1 MVLETEKSGAQKLA
15 EGSCTICPH
24 SCSKEMKQAQASFC
38 KLNSRPKI
46 AGAVPGYAEER
57 VITGIYGCGML
68 FLSGCN
74 MRCVFCQNFDI
85 NIEGK
90 GEECSIE
97 DLAEKMLELQNQR
110 CQAINWVTPSHQVD
124 FLIEAWK
131 IAKEKG
137 LETPIV
143 YNCGGYESVET
154 LKKLEGIVDI
164 YLPDF
169 KFWDE
174 DLAFKYCG
182 VRNYPEIAR
191 AAIKEMHRQVGDL
204 VLDHHGWAT
213 RGLIVRHLVMPD
225 DLGGSNEI
233 FRWIVD
239 EISPNTFTTIMM
251 QYFPHY
257 RASEFPE
264 INRHITREEYDR
276 ALSSARTAGLTC
288 INQQ

>member
-1 MVLETEKSGAQKLA
+1 MISETEKSGTQKLA
-15 EGSCTICPH
+15 EGSCAICPH
-24 SCSKEMKQAQASFC
+24 YCSKKMRKAQTSFC
-38 KLNSRPKI
+38 RIDSRPKV

-57 VITGIYGCGML
+57 VITGIYGSGML

-74 MRCVFCQNFDI
+74 MRCVFCQNFDV

-137 LETPIV
+137 LKTPIV

-154 LKKLEGIVDI
+154 LRKLEGIVDI

-174 DLAFKYCG
+174 EAAFKYCG
-182 VRNYPEIAR
+182 VRNYPEVAW

-204 VLDHHGWAT
+204 VLDEQHWAKHG
-213 RGLIVRHLVMPD
+213 LMVRHLVMPD
-225 DLGGSNEI
+225 DLGGSSEI
-233 FRWIVD
+233 FRWIAE
-239 EISPNTFTTIMM
+239 EISPDTFVTVMM
-251 QYFPHY
+251 QYSPLY

-264 INRHITREEYDR
+264 INRNITREEYET
-276 ALSSARTAGLTC
+276 ALSSARIAGLNRV
-288 INQQ
+288 NQQ

>member
-1 MVLETEKSGAQKLA
+1 MP
-15 EGSCTICPH
+15 CTLCPH
-24 SCSKEMKQAQASFC
+24 ECDIDRGNGSAGFC
-38 KLNSRPKI
+38 QVGARPKVSHI
-46 AGAVPGYAEER
+46 QPNSVEER
-57 VITGIYGCGML
+57 CLCGVYGSGML

-74 MRCVFCQNFDI
+74 MRCVFCQNFDV

-97 DLAEKMLELQNQR
+97 ELAKMMLDLQNKR
-110 CQAINWVTPSHQVD
+110 GCQTLNWVSPSHQVD

-131 IAKEKG
+131 IAKERG
-137 LETPIV
+137 LNTPIV

-154 LKKLEGIVDI
+154 LRRLEGIVDI

-174 DLAFKYCG
+174 ELAFKYCG
-182 VRNYPEIAR
+182 VRNYPEVAK

-204 VLDHHGWAT
+204 VLDEQHWAKHG
-213 RGLIVRHLVMPD
+213 LMVRHLVMPD
-225 DLGGSNEI
+225 DLGGSAEI
-233 FRWIVD
+233 FRWIAN
-239 EISPNTFTTIMM
+239 EISRDTFVTVMM
-251 QYFPHY
+251 QYTPLY

-264 INRHITREEYDR
+264 LNRHITKEEYDR
-276 ALSSARTAGLTC
+276 ALTSARGSGLTR

>member
-1 MVLETEKSGAQKLA
+1 MP
-15 EGSCTICPH
+15 CTLCPH
-24 SCSKEMKQAQASFC
+24 ECDIDRGNGVVGFC
-38 KLNSRPKI
+38 QVGNRPKVSHI
-46 AGAVPGYAEER
+46 QPNSVEER
-57 VITGIYGCGML
+57 CLCGVYGSGML

-74 MRCVFCQNFDI
+74 MRCVFCQNYDV

-97 DLAEKMLELQNQR
+97 DLAKMMLDLQNKR
-110 CQAINWVTPSHQVD
+110 GCQTLNWVSPSHQVD

-131 IAKEKG
+131 IAKAKG
-137 LETPIV
+137 LNLPVV

-154 LKKLEGIVDI
+154 LRRLEGIVDI

-174 DLAFKYCG
+174 ELAFKYCG
-182 VRNYPEIAR
+182 VRNYPEVAR

-204 VLDHHGWAT
+204 VLDEQHWAK
-213 RGLIVRHLVMPD
+213 RGLMVRLLVMPE
-225 DLGGSNEI
+225 DLGNCSEI
-233 FRWIVD
+233 FRWIAD
-239 EISPNTFTTIMM
+239 EISPNTFITVMM
-251 QYFPHY
+251 QYTPLY

-264 INRHITREEYDR
+264 LNRHITREEYET
-276 ALSSARTAGLTC
+276 ALSSARGSGLTR